1 MIDRDQ
7 MRRDLLAVLAKHRPH
22 PHARYV
28 AELAGYSR
36 QVAGPMLGQLAA
48 EGLYDWPPK
57 NLPAHR
63 LRPSDLD
70 TPTRILAERLGVTER
85 SIRRYR
91 ASIRRAAATSPQ
103 PSTR

>member
-22 PHARYV
+22 PHVGVV
-28 AELAGYSR
+28 AELSGYHR
-36 QVAGPMLGQLAA
+36 HTIAPMLTELKR

-57 NLPAHR
+57 NFPHHR

-70 TPTRILAERLGVTER
+70 TPTHILAQRLGVTER

-91 ASIRRAAATSPQ
+91 ASIRRAAATTTQ